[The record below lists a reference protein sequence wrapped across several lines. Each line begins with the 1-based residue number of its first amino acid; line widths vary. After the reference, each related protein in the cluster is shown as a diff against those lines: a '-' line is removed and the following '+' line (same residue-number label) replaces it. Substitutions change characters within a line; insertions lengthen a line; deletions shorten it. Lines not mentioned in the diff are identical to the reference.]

1 LWTGY
6 AIESRRKR
14 IHFAGDTAYGPVF
27 ADMAAGLDR
36 FDLALVPVGA
46 YEPRPL
52 MRGSHTTPEEAVRI
66 GQELRAARI
75 VAMHWGSS
83 VLTDEPPFEPP
94 ERFRR
99 AAQTAGYRDEA
110 TWVMRVG
117 ETRAI

>member
-1 LWTGY
+1 
-6 AIESRRKR
+6 
-14 IHFAGDTAYGPVF
+14 
-27 ADMAAGLDR
+27 
-36 FDLALVPVGA
+36 
-46 YEPRPL
+46 
-52 MRGSHTTPEEAVRI
+52 
-66 GQELRAARI
+66 
-75 VAMHWGSS
+75 MHWGSI